1 MAYDFQIFEGVVRL
15 SFTGELRS
23 ADLMEIAEKISEIE
37 ARLAV
42 TPHRMTDLSNLT
54 GVDLNF
60 QGMELFAE
68 RRRKA
73 PLKNPVKS
81 AIIAPTPLQYGFARM
96 FQTLNDHP
104 EIEIRIFDDTTAAT
118 RWLAGGPEK

>member
-15 SFTGELRS
+15 TFTGELRS
-23 ADLMEIAEKISEIE
+23 ADLMEIAQKISDIE
-37 ARLAV
+37 AESEV
-42 TPHRMTDLSNLT
+42 TPHRMTDLSKVT
-54 GVDLNF
+54 GIDVNF

-68 RRRKA
+68 QRRKA

-81 AIIAPTPLQYGFARM
+81 AIIAPTPLLYGFARM

-104 EIEIRIFDDTTAAT
+104 EIEIKIFDEMTAAI
-118 RWLAGGPEK
+118 RWLGVGPDK